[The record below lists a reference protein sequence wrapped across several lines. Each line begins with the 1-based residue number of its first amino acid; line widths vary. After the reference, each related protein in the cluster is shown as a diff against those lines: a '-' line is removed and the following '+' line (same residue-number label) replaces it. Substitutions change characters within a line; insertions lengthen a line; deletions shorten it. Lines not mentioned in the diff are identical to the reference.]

1 MFMNFQKREQ
11 LWAYI
16 LYGWFNLREQVDEL
30 DVGGEDETSRGGPT
44 QVVLGVEQL
53 ELYQW
58 TANKDQNH
66 IQLPYSKH
74 TYGTIK
80 LLQKVCKAYIYTL

>member
-1 MFMNFQKREQ
+1 MFMDFQKREQ

-30 DVGGEDETSRGGPT
+30 DVGGEDETSRGRPT

-58 TANKDQNH
+58 TANENQNH
-66 IQLPYSKH
+66 IQLPYCKY
-74 TYGTIK
+74 TYGTIE
-80 LLQKVCKAYIYTL
+80 LLKKVCKAYIYTH